1 MVDHVERDL
10 GRGAVVILVFEVVID
25 EVIRR
30 HEQLQVTT
38 IEQTVVDLL
47 ANDILE
53 SSCLILL
60 VEKHFWAL
68 CTIVVKNSAE
78 STIPGLFSLLLLPVL
93 IIVFSKDFLSLLV
106 EPN

>member
-68 CTIVVKNSAE
+68 CTIVAIISAAT
-78 STIPGLFSLLLLPVL
+78 TIPALIFLLLLPVL

>member
-10 GRGAVVILVFEVVID
+10 GRGAVVILVFEVVAD

-47 ANDILE
+47 ANDFLE

-60 VEKHFWAL
+60 VEKHF
-68 CTIVVKNSAE
+68 
-78 STIPGLFSLLLLPVL
+78 
-93 IIVFSKDFLSLLV
+93 
-106 EPN
+106 